1 MSMED
6 LKIKQKQVSDIA
18 TQMKKEEK
26 QKRESLRMFFDKAP

>member
-18 TQMKKEEK
+18 SQMKKEKK